1 MESVNLAVRFI
12 LEVGVLVALG
22 HWGWKTGE
30 GAMRWVFAIG
40 AVLAAVVVWTL
51 FVSPDPTIELARPIR
66 LIIEFAVWLAAGAA
80 LWATGLRTLAIAFV
94 VIALVGRSTTCG
106 TEPAAP
112 SARAGAEPTTESRLI
127 QTRLAAA
134 APNGRAD
141 GAARSD
147 PGTAGTPPSARRT
160 RLLMRT
166 RGGPE

>member
-1 MESVNLAVRFI
+1 MPRFAARAPWESVNLAVRFI

-94 VIALVGRSTTCG
+94 VIALVSG
-106 TEPAAP
+106 T
-112 SARAGAEPTTESRLI
+112 L
-127 QTRLAAA
+127 
-134 APNGRAD
+134 NYVWD
-141 GAARSD
+141 
-147 PGTAGTPPSARRT
+147 
-160 RLLMRT
+160 
-166 RGGPE
+166 